1 MELQPS
7 KILISTAGKKKL
19 GFIRLHPDFL
29 GNMFVGFNHN
39 KMRLSNKNDGSWDF
53 TGQNPDFLST
63 NYGKLTIQNV
73 WWKCWKSQRDQ
84 TWNLTLRFFGGVGV
98 SENYTPKELVKN
110 RKNGGSDGFR
120 STHGTLCSDKP
131 YAISVVPSMTNDSK
145 LPLESSGYPK
155 MDSGFGH
162 GDRMGSCSHPIF
174 FRWYLGR
181 PPPLVWPTTMGNK
194 QQQFEI

>member
-1 MELQPS
+1 
-7 KILISTAGKKKL
+7 
-19 GFIRLHPDFL
+19 
-29 GNMFVGFNHN
+29 MFVGFNHN

-73 WWKCWKSQRDQ
+73 WWKC
-84 TWNLTLRFFGGVGV
+84 

-110 RKNGGSDGFR
+110 RKNGGSDGFM